1 MGYIG
6 GFDQFVLG
14 LVQGLPAGLR
24 SVMVFITHAGSPPVF
39 VVLLLGITAV
49 AYKRKMKQLLVTS
62 VFVLMTL
69 PLASILKTVTHRLRP
84 DTPYV
89 QSMLLKTYSFPS
101 GHAYI
106 SLVVG
111 GFMAYLAWRY
121 LGNAWRWPVISGL
134 VLLIFL
140 VGLSRVYLGAHFPS
154 DVLGGWL
161 LGLMVLVFIR
171 FALVSRLLRS

>member
-6 GFDQFVLG
+6 WFDQFVLG
-14 LVQGLPAGLR
+14 LVHGLPAGLLP
-24 SVMVFITHAGSPPVF
+24 VMVFITHAGSPPVF
-39 VVLLLGITAV
+39 TALLLGITAL
-49 AYKRKMKQLLVTS
+49 AYKRKMKQLFITS

-121 LGNAWRWPVISGL
+121 MRTPWRWPVISGL

-161 LGLMVLVFIR
+161 LGLIVLVFIR